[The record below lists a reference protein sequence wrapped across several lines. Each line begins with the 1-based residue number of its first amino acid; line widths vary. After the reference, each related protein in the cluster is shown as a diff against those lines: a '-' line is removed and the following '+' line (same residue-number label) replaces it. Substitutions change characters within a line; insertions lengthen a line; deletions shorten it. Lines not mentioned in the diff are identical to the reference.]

1 MPAGRA
7 RGSSLTGQNK
17 MKRSETRR
25 RGRIRVRRARVSDI
39 PVLVD
44 HRRVSRQELGDVAEN
59 WVREDRKYAGWLRP
73 RLRDHEVLSWVCEE
87 QSGKI
92 VGSGCLWLRPTPR
105 VANPNLIRPHIFAM
119 YTERNHRGRG
129 IASAIVKA
137 AIEWCK
143 RKDYER
149 ITLNASEKG
158 RNVYARQGFEQSS
171 EMRLKLHRR
180 PGKISKKKAG

>member
-1 MPAGRA
+1 MPTERT
-7 RGSSLTGQNK
+7 RETSLTPQNK
-17 MKRSETRR
+17 IKRSENRR
-25 RGRIRVRRARVSDI
+25 RGRFRVRRVRVVDI

-59 WVREDRKYAGWLRP
+59 WALEDRKYAGWLRS
-73 RLRDHEVLSWVCEE
+73 RLRDHEVLGWVGE
-87 QSGKI
+87 QESGEI

-119 YTERNHRGRG
+119 FTERNHRGKG

-137 AIEWCK
+137 AVEWCK
-143 RKDYER
+143 SKDYER

-171 EMRLKLHRR
+171 EMRLKLRRR
-180 PGKISKKKAG
+180 PEKISRKKAA

>member
-1 MPAGRA
+1 
-7 RGSSLTGQNK
+7 
-17 MKRSETRR
+17 MKRPQTRR
-25 RGRIRVRRARVSDI
+25 RGRFRVRRVRVADI

-59 WVREDRKYAGWLRP
+59 WALEDRKYSRWLRP
-73 RLRDHEVLSWVCEE
+73 RLTGHEVLGWVGEE
-87 QSGKI
+87 QSGGV
-92 VGSGCLWLRPTPR
+92 VGSGCLWLRPAPR

-137 AIEWCK
+137 AIDWCK
-143 RKDYER
+143 GKDYER

-158 RNVYARQGFEQSS
+158 RNVYARQGFKPSS
-171 EMRLKLHRR
+171 EMRLKLR
-180 PGKISKKKAG
+180 PCPANTRKKKAA

>member
-1 MPAGRA
+1 LA
-7 RGSSLTGQNK
+7 GQNK
-17 MKRSETRR
+17 MKRSQTRR
-25 RGRIRVRRARVSDI
+25 RGRFRVRRARVADI

-59 WVREDRKYAGWLRP
+59 WALEDRKYARWLRSH
-73 RLRDHEVLSWVCEE
+73 LRNHEVLGWIGEE
-87 QSGKI
+87 ESGEI
-92 VGSGCLWLRPTPR
+92 VGSGCLWLRPVLR
-105 VANPNLIRPHIFAM
+105 VAHPNLIRPHIFAM
-119 YTERNHRGRG
+119 YTEGNHRGRG

-171 EMRLKLHRR
+171 EMRLKLLPHPAKTR
-180 PGKISKKKAG
+180 KKSEG

>member
-7 RGSSLTGQNK
+7 RGTSFTGQNK
-17 MKRSETRR
+17 MKRSPTRR
-25 RGRIRVRRARVSDI
+25 RGRFRVRRARVADI

-44 HRRVSRQELGDVAEN
+44 HRRVSRQELGDVEEN
-59 WVREDRKYAGWLRP
+59 WAREGRKYARWLRP
-73 RLRDHEVLSWVCEE
+73 RLRDHEVLGWVGSE
-87 QSGKI
+87 QSGEI

-129 IASAIVKA
+129 IASAIVKV

-143 RKDYER
+143 RNHYER

-171 EMRLKLHRR
+171 EMRLKLRRR
-180 PGKISKKKAG
+180 PGQTGRKKAG